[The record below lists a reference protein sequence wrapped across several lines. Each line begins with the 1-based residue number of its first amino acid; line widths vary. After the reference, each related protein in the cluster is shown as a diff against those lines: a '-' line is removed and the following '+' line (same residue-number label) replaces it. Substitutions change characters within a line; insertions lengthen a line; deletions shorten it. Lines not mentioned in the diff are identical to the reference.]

1 MYSKTKKTIFL
12 SVAFIISSLS
22 VNAQALLQFSQ
33 TEKPSFKQM
42 QRDLAAWKDTTNL
55 QESKNWKY
63 IKRWEADMQMHTD
76 AQGEPTGFY
85 DYTKVLIESAAQKES
100 AQRSGV
106 SNYWLPAGPY
116 QLPTNQTGYMQNG
129 MGRVNCIAFDPI
141 NPSIYYVG
149 VAQGGLWKTSDNGQT
164 YTPINRRFTHHPY
177 FRYCH

>member
-12 SVAFIISSLS
+12 SFAFIIFFLS
-22 VNAQALLQFSQ
+22 ANAQALLQFSQ

-129 MGRVNCIAFDPI
+129 MGRVNCIALI
-141 NPSIYYVG
+141 PS
-149 VAQGGLWKTSDNGQT
+149 
-164 YTPINRRFTHHPY
+164 TPAY
-177 FRYCH
+177 FMLAWLKGAYGKHQITVKLIPH

>member
-63 IKRWEADMQMHTD
+63 IKTM
-76 AQGEPTGFY
+76 G
-85 DYTKVLIESAAQKES
+85 
-100 AQRSGV
+100 SGYA
-106 SNYWLPAGPY
+106 NAYRCP
-116 QLPTNQTGYMQNG
+116 
-129 MGRVNCIAFDPI
+129 R
-141 NPSIYYVG
+141 
-149 VAQGGLWKTSDNGQT
+149 
-164 YTPINRRFTHHPY
+164 
-177 FRYCH
+177 